1 MISGLVKLVDGE
13 GPFRGVVLLFHDGNW
28 GTICN
33 QGIDPIDI
41 SVLCSSIGTV
51 YVSITLY

>member
-1 MISGLVKLVDGE
+1 MLSGLVKQVDGE

-33 QGIDPIDI
+33 EGIDPIII
-41 SVLCSSIGTV
+41 SGIGLFYYRV
-51 YVSITLY
+51 GEAC